1 VNGDSRLEV
10 SREAREGSEVVS
22 LRGEL
27 DLTNVDEL
35 SGALRATVAASV
47 VLDLS
52 RLVFVDS
59 AGVRA
64 VDAEHARLRREGRAL
79 LVVAP
84 PASRAAWTFRIAG
97 FSDDFVLG
105 SLGDASGRFPP
116 ASS

>member
-1 VNGDSRLEV
+1 VNGDSRLEI
-10 SREAREGSEVVS
+10 SREAREGADVIS

-27 DLTNVDEL
+27 DLTNADEL
-35 SGALRATVAASV
+35 SAALRDSLATSV

-59 AGVRA
+59 AGVRTI
-64 VDAEHARLRREGRAL
+64 DAEHARLRQGGRTL

-97 FSDDFVLG
+97 FSDDFVLA
-105 SLGDASGRFPP
+105 SLEDASQRALRP
-116 ASS
+116 SS